1 LATGFFAT
9 GFFATG
15 FFATGAGAG
24 FLAAAFA
31 AGLLVVGLFAT
42 GFRARLVV
50 AFLADFLAGFLAV
63 DLAARFRT
71 DVDVRFFAADA
82 FEVGA
87 FLAADVTTPPVT
99 ADALEVAGS
108 GWAAADRAVADG
120 AGEIVSASRGRLL
133 RTMAGRRR
141 GRDMVP
147 SMAGESSVRPNALP
161 STPHRTS

>member
-1 LATGFFAT
+1 LATGFV
-9 GFFATG
+9 ATG
-15 FFATGAGAG
+15 FFATGAGTG

-50 AFLADFLAGFLAV
+50 GFLAGFLAV

-87 FLAADVTTPPVT
+87 FLAADVTRPPVT
-99 ADALEVAGS
+99 ADALDVVG
-108 GWAAADRAVADG
+108 
-120 AGEIVSASRGRLL
+120 RG
-133 RTMAGRRR
+133 
-141 GRDMVP
+141 
-147 SMAGESSVRPNALP
+147 
-161 STPHRTS
+161 